1 MDEGHPVRTGSLFLP
16 DLSPGPAGDPPPK
29 DIGTRGSRNSARPH
43 ALPTARKRHGPEAEI
58 RTAGSSDS
66 IRAPI
71 SPPEPPISLSATT
84 LRRKSRAVRRP
95 HEERIHLFPRQ
106 SSVSTYRKTGQGFVP
121 SECLSPKTA
130 PGPRPHRLRSPHR
143 RACVAFP
150 CSDDRPKGKG
160 TDDSEPGK
168 RPDVPVFASAGR
180 PHFENPA

>member
-16 DLSPGPAGDPPPK
+16 DLSPGPAGNPPPK
-29 DIGTRGSRNSARPH
+29 DIGTQRSRSSARPH
-43 ALPTARKRHGPEAEI
+43 ASPTARKRHGPEVEI

-71 SPPEPPISLSATT
+71 SPTGPPISLSATT
-84 LRRKSRAVRRP
+84 LPTKKSSRP
-95 HEERIHLFPRQ
+95 HEKQIPKPLPPRQ
-106 SSVSTYRKTGQGFVP
+106 SAVFTHRKTGQGFVP

-130 PGPRPHRLRSPHR
+130 PAPHPHRLRSPHR
-143 RACVAFP
+143 RACAVFP

-168 RPDVPVFASAGR
+168 RPDVPVIASADR